1 MNASDIVR
9 LLNTDHYAPA
19 DLEEVNQIC
28 RNYPEFGVA
37 HMLRVRIME
46 VLGHEKDQALK
57 KAAVY
62 AMDRKKLL
70 QLVTEVHGAPHPES
84 EPKSGSGS
92 ESGSEP
98 ATDMGWQPGESGA
111 IQFAEDMNL
120 QADVIIEQHAPY
132 AGQDQAEDLLELDMD
147 AGEEEQ
153 AFELD
158 AEVED
163 SVSDTPEPV
172 ERKEFTDEKR
182 EEETGAEETEEEELT
197 SENLITA
204 LVKDDT
210 DMEEPDPGHGGIPA
224 MDVEEAEPVKN
235 SNDHLIRNFIH
246 EEPGVIRADK
256 KTNLTGDVSLSSI
269 QEHDGFITDTLAKI
283 YVKQGLY
290 AKAIYA
296 YEKLS
301 LKYPEK
307 SAYFAAQIE
316 KIRNINHS

>member
-9 LLNTDHYAPA
+9 LLNTNHYAPA

-28 RNYPEFGVA
+28 RNYPEFGIA
-37 HMLRVRIME
+37 HMLKVRIME

-57 KAAVY
+57 LAAVY

-70 QLVTEVHGAPHPES
+70 QLVTEVYEAPPL
-84 EPKSGSGS
+84 GSKP

-98 ATDMGWQPGESGA
+98 GSEPAADTGWQPGESDP
-111 IQFAEDMNL
+111 IQFAEDMNQ

-132 AGQDQAEDLLELDMD
+132 AGQDQPVDLFELDEE
-147 AGEEEQ
+147 AGKAEQ

-158 AEVED
+158 EEVEEI
-163 SVSDTPEPV
+163 SAESPEV
-172 ERKEFTDEKR
+172 MVQKDF
-182 EEETGAEETEEEELT
+182 EEEEGEEESGEEDSEEELT

-210 DMEEPDPGHGGIPA
+210 DMEEPDPDHGGIPA
-224 MDVEEAEPVKN
+224 QDVDEAEPDKN
-235 SNDHLIRNFIH
+235 SNKHLIRNFIQD
-246 EEPGVIRADK
+246 EPGVIRADK
-256 KTNLTGDVSLSSI
+256 KTKLTGDVSLSSI